1 MDYASL
7 KALYDSHGQA
17 HVFEHFETLDP
28 QQQSVLLRQA
38 AGIDLDELDQ
48 LVEIHV
54 RQEVVAGID
63 FEKLE
68 PAPYLPHFRNGGDAE
83 QWQHARETG
92 EQALRDGR
100 VGVFTVAGG
109 QGTRLGYDAP
119 KGTFPVTPVSQA
131 SLFEVFAAK
140 LRCAGRLYGK
150 DLHWFIMTS
159 EVNHDQTVRFFEQ
172 KNYLGLQA
180 DKVHFFRQGLMPA
193 VDFNGKLILES
204 PGSLAMSPDGHGG
217 SLRAL
222 YRSGSTR
229 FMRENGID
237 LLSYFQVDNP
247 LVKCVDPYFIGFHI
261 LGNSEMSGKALPK
274 AYPGEKV
281 GHFCTYGGKTVVVEY
296 SDLPGELQ
304 EARQPDGNL
313 KFSGGSIAI
322 HVINVD
328 FVERLG
334 SGSNPEASL
343 PFHKAVKKIP
353 YCAPDHSIVR
363 PDKPNGVKF
372 EMFVFDALPFA
383 RHPILIETL
392 RSEDFSPVK
401 NAEGVDSPESC
412 RKDQLRMAASWL
424 KDAGVNLKTDDS
436 GLPETVIE
444 IDPAFAM
451 DRETFLS
458 EWARL
463 SPKPAIRDGLII
475 SG

>member
-1 MDYASL
+1 
-7 KALYDSHGQA
+7 
-17 HVFEHFETLDP
+17 
-28 QQQSVLLRQA
+28 
-38 AGIDLDELDQ
+38 
-48 LVEIHV
+48 
-54 RQEVVAGID
+54 
-63 FEKLE
+63 
-68 PAPYLPHFRNGGDAE
+68 
-83 QWQHARETG
+83 
-92 EQALRDGR
+92 
-100 VGVFTVAGG
+100 
-109 QGTRLGYDAP
+109 
-119 KGTFPVTPVSQA
+119 
-131 SLFEVFAAK
+131 
-140 LRCAGRLYGK
+140 
-150 DLHWFIMTS
+150 
-159 EVNHDQTVRFFEQ
+159 
-172 KNYLGLQA
+172 
-180 DKVHFFRQGLMPA
+180 
-193 VDFNGKLILES
+193 
-204 PGSLAMSPDGHGG
+204 
-217 SLRAL
+217 
-222 YRSGSTR
+222 
-229 FMRENGID
+229 
-237 LLSYFQVDNP
+237 
-247 LVKCVDPYFIGFHI
+247 
-261 LGNSEMSGKALPK
+261 
-274 AYPGEKV
+274 
-281 GHFCTYGGKTVVVEY
+281 
-296 SDLPGELQ
+296 
-304 EARQPDGNL
+304 
-313 KFSGGSIAI
+313 GSIAI

-353 YCAPDHSIVR
+353 YCAPDRSIVR